1 MVRFYLVI
9 ILLLLL
15 VSCDDS
21 AHYCS
26 DSSCSFLSGLQAA
39 NTSGGLES
47 SFRSD
52 SFQYSLFLPR
62 GSNSVSLIPWSSCPY
77 AEIFIE
83 DQLVPSGASS
93 EDLYINVSKMVGILV
108 LSSSGQEVLYSVE
121 VFELV
126 EDL

>member
-1 MVRFYLVI
+1 MIRFYLSI

-15 VSCDDS
+15 VSCDDT

-39 NTSGGLES
+39 NTSGGLEP

-52 SFQYSLFLPR
+52 LYQYSLFLLR

-83 DQLVPSGASS
+83 DQVVRSGDSS
-93 EDLYINVSKMVGILV
+93 EEIFFNESKIVKILF

-126 EDL
+126 ED